1 MSYLRAKDFWGDNK
15 TAKEW
20 IKRVDNKERVGE
32 VGDNTTIQSMLA
44 VIDEVEKR
52 KGDFK
57 SVLEVGAG
65 EGRIIGALSN
75 VFPKIKFYSDDIN
88 AELSAYV
95 DKRFPNVE
103 ARVGEI
109 IALPFKDNE
118 IDLVFT
124 HQVLQHV
131 CPEEMEKAISEL
143 LRVAKKEVWLIEGY
157 DQQNDDG
164 ECNGILKHSAE
175 GGTYSWFF
183 DRLPYVKCYE
193 VKFLESESL
202 LFCGHRKG
210 EKIYRIKK

>member
-1 MSYLRAKDFWGDNK
+1 MPELKAKEWWGNPIN
-15 TAKEW
+15 AKEW
-20 IKRVDNKERVGE
+20 IKRVDKKERIGDVGE
-32 VGDNTTIQSMLA
+32 NTTVQSMLA
-44 VIDEVEKR
+44 IIDEVEKR
-52 KGDFK
+52 DGDFK

-75 VFPKIKFYSDDIN
+75 VFPNIKCYSDDIN
-88 AELSAYV
+88 PELSAYV
-95 DKRFPNVE
+95 GKRFPNVE

-109 IALPFKDNE
+109 IELPFADNE
-118 IDLVFT
+118 VELVFT

-164 ECNGILKHSAE
+164 ESNGILKHSAE